1 MDCKK
6 CSDTYRE
13 MYETLRENVII
24 ASSFLENDEY
34 ELCWRRL
41 KMGLQKADQIH
52 ITKNYLQ
59 W

>member
-1 MDCKK
+1 MDYKK

-52 ITKNYLQ
+52 IAKNYLQ

>member
-24 ASSFLENDEY
+24 ASNFLENDEY
-34 ELCWRRL
+34 ELCLRRL

-52 ITKNYLQ
+52 IAKNYLQ